1 MDRGHGVIC
10 VVVVGGADHR
20 VVERGGDLGVAVL
33 LHRVE
38 RVVGGHV
45 ALLQRH
51 RCDRRRRQERGDWCG
66 KLRGGKNWGWGN
78 LVAKKP

>member
-1 MDRGHGVIC
+1 MDRGHRVIC

-38 RVVGGHV
+38 GVVGRHV

-51 RCDRRRRQERGDWCG
+51 CRDRRRR
-66 KLRGGKNWGWGN
+66 
-78 LVAKKP
+78 